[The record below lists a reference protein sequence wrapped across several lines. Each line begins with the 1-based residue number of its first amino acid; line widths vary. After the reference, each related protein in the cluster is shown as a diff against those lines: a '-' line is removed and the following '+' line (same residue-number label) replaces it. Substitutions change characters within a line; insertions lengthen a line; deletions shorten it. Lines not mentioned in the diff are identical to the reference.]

1 MATPDND
8 PNEPLMEGHNYDGI
22 EEYDNPMPSWWVW
35 IFVISI
41 IFAPLYVI
49 GVHVLDVIPDYE
61 ERLSAQQADLETIRA
76 AYEAANPTF
85 LATNETLS
93 GFVGDPAHEAAGE
106 ATFNQYCA
114 VCHGNAGQG
123 LIGPNLTDVYWIHGN
138 EHTDLY
144 RVITEGVLEK
154 GMTPWGDILSPDER
168 AQLVAYIRLLAGSN
182 PEGAKPPEGER
193 YDTPSA

>member
-1 MATPDND
+1 
-8 PNEPLMEGHNYDGI
+8 
-22 EEYDNPMPSWWVW
+22 
-35 IFVISI
+35 
-41 IFAPLYVI
+41 
-49 GVHVLDVIPDYE
+49 
-61 ERLSAQQADLETIRA
+61 
-76 AYEAANPTF
+76 
-85 LATNETLS
+85 
-93 GFVGDPAHEAAGE
+93 
-106 ATFNQYCA
+106 
-114 VCHGNAGQG
+114 